1 MISRRT
7 IGEWTRFL
15 LPVLLLR
22 LLPLPLLEEEEEE
35 EGVTMWLLFWEWRV
49 GVGVERPEERREGRN
64 LLEEGEGRGK
74 GRVGWKRRRRSEEGG
89 KEGSSFCGTSFWFV
103 SCALFFAR
111 NYLSSISIF
120 FFDGLQPCGRE
131 ERTARQSSRVRA
143 TRRRVAFSSPFE
155 HCNLLLGAV

>member
-22 LLPLPLLEEEEEE
+22 LLPLPLLEEEE

-64 LLEEGEGRGK
+64 LLEEGEGREK

-103 SCALFFAR
+103 SCALFLLEIICLA
-111 NYLSSISIF
+111 SASF